1 MEKQPNLGED
11 GELKPAAKKDNIAI
25 CYATDEKYASLLG
38 VSLLSLLEHASP
50 ENFYDIVVLYRW
62 LSEKSKKRLEAFAQ
76 TVPNAS
82 IRLYDMSVY
91 AEKYEGKLMVRA
103 WWGIETWFKIFLAEV
118 FRHYARVLM
127 LDVDT
132 IIEEDVAKLHR
143 TRMGN
148 QWVAGCRD
156 LKIIRLARQD
166 ERFQADCKRKLGL
179 DEQSMRKSYIN
190 AGVLLCNIREWKK
203 CKVGEKLLNVALDVP
218 EGGWRFLEQDVL
230 NSVCHEHI
238 FFLNQTW
245 DTYPLDNEVGDN
257 DPADAGAWRK
267 ACEKP
272 RIIHYVI
279 GSGLSKPWINP
290 GTPMGERW
298 WSYARKL
305 PYYEEL
311 LYTNICSI
319 LRGELN
325 KKITEQANRL
335 TELGKALTE
344 LGRTL
349 TGQVQPKK

>member
-1 MEKQPNLGED
+1 MEKQPNPEED
-11 GELKPAAKKDNIAI
+11 GELKPAAKENNIAI

-50 ENFYDIVVLYRW
+50 ENFYDIVILYRR
-62 LSEKSKKRLEAFAQ
+62 LSEKSKERLESFAQ

-82 IRLYDMSVY
+82 IRLYEMSAY

-103 WWGIETWFKIFLAEV
+103 WWGIEIWFKIFLAEV

-132 IIEEDVAKLHR
+132 IIEEDVAKLYQI
-143 TRMGN
+143 RMED

-156 LKIIRLARQD
+156 LKIIRLARKD

-179 DEQSMRKSYIN
+179 DEQSMHKSYIN
-190 AGVLLCNIREWKK
+190 VGVLLYNIQEWRK
-203 CKVGEKLLNVALDVP
+203 CKVGEKLVQTALNVP
-218 EGGWRFLEQDVL
+218 EGGWRFPEQDVL
-230 NSVCHEHI
+230 NRVCHGHI
-238 FFLNQTW
+238 FFLDQAW

-257 DPADAGAWRK
+257 DPADAEAWRR

-272 RIIHYVI
+272 RIIHYVN
-279 GSGLSKPWINP
+279 GAGLSKPWINP

-319 LRGELN
+319 LRGEMN
-325 KKITEQANRL
+325 KKIVELANKL
-335 TELGKALTE
+335 AEPGK
-344 LGRTL
+344 R
-349 TGQVQPKK
+349 